1 MAELDKNLLELDIN
15 LDLIYYLKSSLS
27 KIITL
32 KAGLLHKNSE
42 VLKVESLETQLL
54 SKYFKDC
61 QRNTTSLAGK
71 TFSRRTLLLLFFWL
85 GGLCAGT
92 SGNRTR
98 PRRSRGAVQE
108 KTECIHM

>member
-42 VLKVESLETQLL
+42 VIKVESLETHLYITL
-54 SKYFKDC
+54 ESKYFKD
-61 QRNTTSLAGK
+61 
-71 TFSRRTLLLLFFWL
+71 
-85 GGLCAGT
+85 
-92 SGNRTR
+92 
-98 PRRSRGAVQE
+98 
-108 KTECIHM
+108 